1 MRAPYLSSRPYSTR
15 LRVKRLRVGIKG
27 FYSASARRAPRSPQR
42 TSIAPVRAC
51 SWATRGRLSAP
62 PYVRRG
68 ALGRVAVPWP
78 QGPPSAL
85 RAARRAPP
93 QQKSVSGAAMI
104 TCMSRGASAALT
116 RRRAVAV
123 EACTHTRNFGHAA
136 IMGRR
141 YAQRV
146 RADGLTG
153 AGSRCPRRSL
163 RCVLC
168 AAVRRRC
175 CAFCLASPSPRLAR
189 LPGAARRAARTL
201 RTFTYGCILPACVRG
216 AHHAASVHP
225 PRRDPPPFTTRYASQ
240 RLWCVITCH
249 APPSMSACAC
259 CARLRSCSAPSSAVL
274 CPAGQVGFPPT
285 LLQAASARHL
295 RGQRHPG

>member
-1 MRAPYLSSRPYSTR
+1 MVTWLRSWPYSTR

-51 SWATRGRLSAP
+51 SWAMRGRLSAP

-136 IMGRR
+136 VMGRKC
-141 YAQRV
+141 AQRV
-146 RADGLTG
+146 RADGLTV
-153 AGSRCPRRSL
+153 ASSRCPRRSL

-175 CAFCLASPSPRLAR
+175 CAFAALRHPRPAWLACLEQHGAQHARCALSHTDASCRLAS
-189 LPGAARRAARTL
+189 AARTTL
-201 RTFTYGCILPACVRG
+201 HLCTHHG
-216 AHHAASVHP
+216 AT
-225 PRRDPPPFTTRYASQ
+225 PRRSQ
-240 RLWCVITCH
+240 H
-249 APPSMSACAC
+249 ATKASACNNMSRATLYE
-259 CARLRSCSAPSSAVL
+259 RLR
-274 CPAGQVGFPPT
+274 
-285 LLQAASARHL
+285 LLRSLAL
-295 RGQRHPG
+295 L